1 MPNKNQPIGFEPFG
15 EVLRASEYTAASAIY
30 PGDLVTKDA
39 AGKVAVAAATNAA
52 LGVALSYAAADGA
65 KVLVADHPNQRY
77 VVQADDATIDAQ
89 TDIGLNADIV
99 AGSPNTLYK
108 RSGMQLDAS
117 TVAVT
122 QALVIKIHEVAK
134 RIDNELGDKV
144 DVVVSINQHQL
155 AHNTVGV

>member
-39 AGKVAVAAATNAA
+39 NGKVAVAAATNAA
-52 LGVALSYAAADGA
+52 LGVALSYASAADA

-99 AGSPNTLYK
+99 AGSPSTKYK

>member
-65 KVLVADHPNQRY
+65 KVLVADHPDQRF

-99 AGSPNTLYK
+99 AGSASTVYK

-117 TVAVT
+117 TVAPT

>member
-15 EVLRASEYTAASAIY
+15 EVLRASEYTAASVIY

-39 AGKVAVAAATNAA
+39 SGKVKAAAATEAA
-52 LGVALSYAAADGA
+52 MGVALSYAAADGA
-65 KVLVADHPNQRY
+65 KVLLADHPDQRFI
-77 VVQADDATIDAQ
+77 VQADDATIDAQ

-99 AGSPNTLYK
+99 AGTASTKYK
-108 RSGMQLDAS
+108 RSGMQLDAA
-117 TVAVT
+117 TVAAT
-122 QALVIKIHEVAK
+122 QALVIKVQEVLK

-155 AHNTVGV
+155 AHNTAGV

>member
-65 KVLVADHPNQRY
+65 KVLVADHPDQRY

>member
-65 KVLVADHPNQRY
+65 KVLVADHPDQRY

-99 AGSPNTLYK
+99 VGSPSTAYK